1 MAQTIPPAR
10 YAEQYAIY
18 AQKYRGGKFT
28 VTLKNVLVRGVDASG
43 VPTERRSA
51 TREHALPS
59 ARIAITLC
67 VLAIWGKVCQE
78 ARFYDAKRDRVHTI
92 TRGRRTWKPPLPD
105 DITERPTGVTLLGLP
120 SVTDPSPS
128 EPKDGDEE

>member
-59 ARIAITLC
+59 AAERSNRDHI
-67 VLAIWGKVCQE
+67 VC
-78 ARFYDAKRDRVHTI
+78 ARDL
-92 TRGRRTWKPPLPD
+92 GQ
-105 DITERPTGVTLLGLP
+105 GLP
-120 SVTDPSPS
+120 GGAVL
-128 EPKDGDEE
+128 

>member
-43 VPTERRSA
+43 VPTQNSQHLQNVFL
-51 TREHALPS
+51 TLP
-59 ARIAITLC
+59 
-67 VLAIWGKVCQE
+67 
-78 ARFYDAKRDRVHTI
+78 
-92 TRGRRTWKPPLPD
+92 KP
-105 DITERPTGVTLLGLP
+105 V
-120 SVTDPSPS
+120 
-128 EPKDGDEE
+128 